1 MLENRQS
8 NDDERISSLEKELEE
23 TILCGE
29 EADRNYEEVTSRS
42 YRMLATSCPRL
53 CGCVFVFIS
62 LRSTCCVFTSVL
74 RHCVSAFVLVKRSMS
89 LSSSFS
95 LFLL

>member
-42 YRMLATSCPRL
+42 YRMLATSCPRS
-53 CGCVFVFIS
+53 CGCV
-62 LRSTCCVFTSVL
+62 L
-74 RHCVSAFVLVKRSMS
+74 CVSVYFFAQCMLCVYLRLKTLCVSICARR
-89 LSSSFS
+89 
-95 LFLL
+95 